1 VASINEEIRE
11 RRATLDDCQRAIK
24 RMDTTIEAMQRF
36 LSRVR
41 SRKRYLPDVSDME
54 RLVNW
59 GVAVAEA
66 DTGIQ
71 MQIQRSQDVFR
82 F

>member
-1 VASINEEIRE
+1 MASINEEIRE
-11 RRATLDDCQRAIK
+11 RRATLEDCQRAIK
-24 RMDTTIEAMQRF
+24 RMDTVVEQMQRF
-36 LSRVR
+36 LTRVKG
-41 SRKRYLPDVSDME
+41 RKRYLPDVADME

-59 GVAVAEA
+59 GIAVAEA